1 MIDEKDEWLRSHG
14 IPVYAVDLGSEN
26 APKQLDMI
34 IESETIDAIVHFGAE
49 SHVDNSIKN
58 PGIFVRSNVIGTFNV
73 VEAARRH
80 SIRIHVV
87 STDEVYGETTPSDW
101 FDSTGL
107 ILPERKQI
115 IPSSPYSSSKA
126 SADLLALS
134 YCRTFGLKVTV
145 SRCSNNA
152 GPWQMTE
159 KLLPTVIGKAMR
171 DEPIPVYGAGN
182 QKRHWIHVDDHNRSI
197 MKILE
202 DGVPGK
208 IYNIGPV
215 RENWIS
221 NLEMIRFILSYMK
234 KPESLISYVTDRPGH
249 DTSYFIPESDFG
261 FKTRP
266 YTEFMPE
273 IIDWYTNLK

>member
-1 MIDEKDEWLRSHG
+1 MI
-14 IPVYAVDLGSEN
+14 
-26 APKQLDMI
+26 
-34 IESETIDAIVHFGAE
+34 
-49 SHVDNSIKN
+49 
-58 PGIFVRSNVIGTFNV
+58 
-73 VEAARRH
+73 
-80 SIRIHVV
+80 
-87 STDEVYGETTPSDW
+87 
-101 FDSTGL
+101 
-107 ILPERKQI
+107 
-115 IPSSPYSSSKA
+115 
-126 SADLLALS
+126 ALS
-134 YCRTFGLKVTV
+134 YFRTFGLNVTV

-202 DGVPGK
+202 EGVPGK

-215 RENWIS
+215 RENWVS

-273 IIDWYTNLK
+273 TIDWYTSLK